1 MIEFCVATLRLK
13 QDLIL
18 PMLLIPFSQAVR
30 RQLAL
35 PIVSLTA
42 LGILAAPAKAASLV
56 LESLRFSEV
65 AGDFTITGGRR
76 TRDALRIFQD
86 VTGPN
91 VDLFMSIEGLR
102 SADFFGFRLE
112 SVVTNRT
119 NTPWIFYDH
128 ELQEQFGVAS
138 PEEDGLSFAQ
148 QFRSLRPVSNAFSG
162 VDEVTDV
169 RDFVNFSRGVVN
181 PNETVTFR
189 YFILD
194 NAPNDLFF
202 LRQRP
207 NFASGG
213 IGVVTVPPV
222 APEAPPP
229 PPPPTTQVPIPVT
242 PDPPTPVL
250 PDPPVTQP
258 EPQPVT
264 QLPEP
269 QPATQVPEPGM
280 SLGVLGL
287 LGLGLLWL
295 DKKW

>member
-1 MIEFCVATLRLK
+1 M
-13 QDLIL
+13 L
-18 PMLLIPFSQAVR
+18 PITFSQAVR
-30 RQLAL
+30 CKLVL
-35 PIVSLTA
+35 PVTFLTA
-42 LGILAAPAKAASLV
+42 LGILAAPVKAASFV
-56 LESLRFSEV
+56 LENIRFSEV
-65 AGDFTITGGRR
+65 AGDFTITGGER
-76 TRDALRIFQD
+76 TGDALRIFQD

-91 VDLFMSIEGLR
+91 VDLFTSIEGLR
-102 SADFFGFRLE
+102 STGFFGFRLE

-148 QFRSLRPVSNAFSG
+148 QFGSLRPVSNAFSV

-169 RDFVNFSRGVVN
+169 RDFVNFSGGVVS

-207 NFASGG
+207 NFAPGG
-213 IGVVTVPPV
+213 VGVVPVPPV
-222 APEAPPP
+222 ATPPVAPPP
-229 PPPPTTQVPIPVT
+229 VPSPIQVPVPV
-242 PDPPTPVL
+242 
-250 PDPPVTQP
+250 PPVSPPAPIVPDLPVAQP
-258 EPQPVT
+258 VPQPV
-264 QLPEP
+264 
-269 QPATQVPEPGM
+269 TQVPEPGM
-280 SLGVLGL
+280 LLGLLSL

-295 DKKW
+295 DNPTG

>member
-1 MIEFCVATLRLK
+1 M
-13 QDLIL
+13 L
-18 PMLLIPFSQAVR
+18 PITFPQAVR
-30 RQLAL
+30 CKLVL
-35 PIVSLTA
+35 PVTLLMA
-42 LGILAAPAKAASLV
+42 LGILADPAKAASLV
-56 LESLRFSEV
+56 LENLRFSEV
-65 AGDFTITGGRR
+65 AGDFTITGGEI
-76 TRDALRIFQD
+76 TGDALRIFQD

-91 VDLFMSIEGLR
+91 VDLFTSIEGLR
-102 SADFFGFRLE
+102 STGFFGFRLE

-148 QFRSLRPVSNAFSG
+148 QFRSLRPVSNTFSV

-169 RDFVNFSRGVVN
+169 RDFVNFSGGVVN

-213 IGVVTVPPV
+213 VGVVAVPPV
-222 APEAPPP
+222 PPP
-229 PPPPTTQVPIPVT
+229 QAQVPVMPA
-242 PDPPTPVL
+242 PPTPVV

-258 EPQPVT
+258 VPPPVI
-264 QLPEP
+264 QIPVP
-269 QPATQVPEPGM
+269 QPATQVPEPGI
-280 SLGVLGL
+280 SLGLFGL
-287 LGLGLLWL
+287 LGMGVLWL
-295 DKKW
+295 DKQW